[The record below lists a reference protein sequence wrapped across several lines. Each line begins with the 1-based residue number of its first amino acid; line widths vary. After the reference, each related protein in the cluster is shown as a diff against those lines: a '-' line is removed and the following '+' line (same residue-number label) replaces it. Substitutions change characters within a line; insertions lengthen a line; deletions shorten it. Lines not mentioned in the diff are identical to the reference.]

1 MIELPKFMSG
11 RFISDVGLC
20 DDLIGYYKNNPSKYL
35 KKRHYHLS
43 NGPTI
48 LNVADVDNPIVERFF
63 VVLQNELENY
73 IELYPYSNMYAG
85 FNLVPFNIQ
94 HYKPNECYDSWHCER
109 DGRKEETIKRHL
121 AFMLYCNTI
130 DEDGGTEFL
139 HQDYVCNPEKGK
151 LIFWPSDWTFTHSGL
166 KAPKEDK
173 YIVTGWYEYIYQ
185 EQ

>member
-1 MIELPKFMSG
+1 MGLPKFMSEG
-11 RFISDVGLC
+11 FVSDADLC
-20 DDLIGYYKNNPSKYL
+20 DDLIRYYHDNPSKYP
-35 KKRHYHLS
+35 KERHYHLS

-48 LNVADVDNPIVERFF
+48 IKLADADDPVLERLV